1 MIRLSPRLDIN
12 LGLLAAACSVLAVIG
27 FGAAL
32 DGYSHV
38 LHPLA
43 WLGARGVP
51 GALAFNLLAFVLPG
65 ALAVAVALRMR
76 TRMPKAAGWMGGIG
90 SALLLLSALAY
101 TAQGLLPLDPADLD
115 GPVSQWHATCWTLW
129 WIAFVP
135 GMALL
140 AFGLRRSEG
149 WRRLAGLAGF
159 AAIAGLALTVVS
171 GVLLTGPVAQRLLL
185 ALWWCVVIVASRS
198 R

>member
-1 MIRLSPRLDIN
+1 MSRIPFRYDAV
-12 LGLLAAACSVLAVIG
+12 LGVMAAASSILAAIG

-32 DGYSHV
+32 EGYSHLV
-38 LHPLA
+38 HPLA

-51 GALAFNLLAFVLPG
+51 RALAFNLLGFVVPGVLAAVVSLRLRPRLPAQAG
-65 ALAVAVALRMR
+65 W
-76 TRMPKAAGWMGGIG
+76 AAGIG
-90 SALLLLSALAY
+90 TALLLLSSLAY
-101 TAQGLLPLDPADLD
+101 AAQGLLPLDPGDLD

-140 AFGLRRSEG
+140 GFGLRRCNG
-149 WRRLAGLAGF
+149 WRGLAWL
-159 AAIAGLALTVVS
+159 AAIASVAGLALTVVS
-171 GVLLTGPVAQRLLL
+171 GVLLPGPLAQRLLL
-185 ALWWCVVIVASRS
+185 ALWWGVIVAASRP